1 MTPVKD
7 NRQTIQ
13 QAQRALARARRRQL
27 DLAMRG
33 QVAESVRFASR
44 ARRIQST
51 AARLAHPVA
60 TPAS

>member
-7 NRQTIQ
+7 QRQSAQ

-33 QVAESVRFASR
+33 QVAESGRFAHR
-44 ARRIQST
+44 ARKIQVV
-51 AARLAHPVA
+51 ADRWPRLMA
-60 TPAS
+60 TDPS